1 VSNGTSGV
9 MGWVTDIPP
18 VMVPEARRRLLA
30 RSTVLTPRRARTA
43 VVSVLGRDFNQE
55 PPASFTRTAALG
67 EHWNVND

>member
-1 VSNGTSGV
+1 
-9 MGWVTDIPP
+9 
-18 VMVPEARRRLLA
+18 MVPEARRRLLA